1 MQKDRY
7 IIVSH
12 HDSHLEAVVQDQRH
26 TINGLIFQYHQ
37 GKAACFTA
45 TEKDLAMFAEVP
57 GYSFYFSDGT
67 FKAASETY
75 KVAPAYNAGFEQR
88 LANGTL
94 TEQDMIMLG
103 RFGFNRG
110 TPTSNTKSQP
120 LIQTTTGHQ
129 VTLKD
134 EEELTPVP
142 VIPPSEPQ
150 FSPTETDALSTNVSH
165 FNLTTVELKD
175 PTQSTAPADLDP
187 QPTPNDPQSPPKDPM
202 QDPAYKDAFESL
214 EGVIKSEL
222 QGKAKDLGITG
233 WNGNTSVAVLRDL
246 IAKTLSNYQQ

>member
-1 MQKDRY
+1 MLKDRY

-45 TEKDLAMFAEVP
+45 TEKDLEMFAEVP

-150 FSPTETDALSTNVSH
+150 STTPPTLSTNVSH
-165 FNLTTVELKD
+165 FNLNNVELKD
-175 PTQSTAPADLDP
+175 PTEITATADLDQQAP
-187 QPTPNDPQSPPKDPM
+187 PNDTQSPPKDPM
-202 QDPAYKDAFESL
+202 EDPAYKDAYDSL

-246 IAKTLSNYQQ
+246 IARTLSNYQQ